1 MYYCSTYV
9 SCVCG
14 VCVFL
19 SPEGGKVVM
28 GLEGKNW
35 FAFEL
40 PATLAHLLSCGRG
53 GVEVT
58 LAAGL
63 SGRLGRLSPGH
74 REFLCGLN
82 TFLVNNT
89 SFDN

>member
-1 MYYCSTYV
+1 MHY
-9 SCVCG
+9 
-14 VCVFL
+14 L

>member
-1 MYYCSTYV
+1 MV
-9 SCVCG
+9 VCVC
-14 VCVFL
+14 VC
-19 SPEGGKVVM
+19 PESGKVVM
-28 GLEGKNW
+28 GLEVENW

-40 PATLAHLLSCGRG
+40 PATLAPPLSCGRR

-63 SGRLGRLSPGH
+63 TGRLCRLSSGH
-74 REFLCGLN
+74 RQFFSGLN

-89 SFDN
+89 MYF